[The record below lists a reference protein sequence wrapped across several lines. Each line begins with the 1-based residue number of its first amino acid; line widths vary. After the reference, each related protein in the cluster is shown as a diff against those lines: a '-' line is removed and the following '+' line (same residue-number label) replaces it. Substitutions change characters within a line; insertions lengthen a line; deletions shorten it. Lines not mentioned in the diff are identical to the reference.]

1 MHLVV
6 ITGMS
11 GAGKSYALNVLEDMD
26 YYCIDNMPPLLI
38 EEFVK
43 LYDTYEIKKTSNI
56 AIGVDIRGGEFF
68 YKIDDIIASLKEQ
81 GVNVDTLFLDAE
93 DEALISRYQE
103 TRRTHPL
110 SRAGRV
116 QEGIDKE
123 REIMSNIKES
133 ATYIIDTSN
142 TSIWDLKRKV
152 VELFASENQEKTG
165 FPINIVSFGFKH
177 GMPNDVDMVFDVRF
191 LDNPYY
197 IKELRD
203 LTGLD
208 KGVHDYV
215 MSKEEAN
222 VFLEKLKDMIDYLI
236 PLYINEGKGQL
247 SIAIGCTGGKHR
259 SVTLV
264 EELSEH
270 LNNTCHRITT
280 NHLNI
285 SKI

>member
-43 LYDTYEIKKTSNI
+43 LYDTYEVKRTSNV
-56 AIGVDIRGGEFF
+56 AVGVDIRGGEFF
-68 YKIDDIIASLKEQ
+68 YKINEIIAALKKK
-81 GVNVDTLFLDAE
+81 GVKVDTLFLDAD
-93 DEALISRYQE
+93 DEVLISRYQE

-116 QEGIDKE
+116 QEGINKE
-123 REIMSNIKES
+123 REIMSSIKES
-133 ATYIIDTSN
+133 ATYIVDTSEL
-142 TSIWDLKRKV
+142 SIWDLKKRV
-152 VELFASENQEKTG
+152 IDLFSSDKQGKSS
-165 FPINIVSFGFKH
+165 FPINIISFGFKH
-177 GMPNDVDMVFDVRF
+177 GIPNDVDLVFDVRF

-197 IKELRD
+197 IEELRES
-203 LTGLD
+203 TGLD
-208 KGVHDYV
+208 PKVHDYV
-215 MSKEEAN
+215 MSKKEAQI
-222 VFLEKLKDMIDYLI
+222 FLEKLKDMMNFLI
-236 PLYINEGKGQL
+236 PLYIQEGKGQL

-259 SVTLV
+259 SVTIA
-264 EELSEH
+264 EELAKH
-270 LNNTCHRITT
+270 LEKTCHRIIT
-280 NHLNI
+280 NHTNI